1 MTSADSFVAELV
13 RRDELVSAA
22 DLETAITA
30 QRDAADEFGEAPL
43 LAEVLIERGV
53 ITGEKLCLLQGEE
66 LSLPVRQLSGV
77 RMPGEVL
84 QAMSREQVT
93 HYQVMPTAFNGEIL
107 EIAVFDPLNL
117 GLVDE
122 LAHLL
127 GCVIEAGVATRPEIL
142 GAIDRHYGSDSH
154 DVATAENS
162 ENASGDAAVGLDGDD
177 EPIVRQ
183 VHGIIAAA
191 IKQRAS
197 DIHLEPLAKSFRV
210 RYRVD
215 GRLMEVDSPPK
226 RMQLALIS
234 RVKIMA
240 DLSIAEKRLPQDG
253 RIQLKIDGR
262 AYDFRV
268 STVPTA
274 HGESVVMRILDQEGL
289 KPGLKEMGLDSEDE
303 KTLQRLISLAD
314 GMVLVTGP
322 TGSGKTTTLYSCLH
336 DINRPDRKI
345 ITVEDPVEYQL
356 SGVNQ
361 VPVRADVGLTFAAA
375 LRAMLRQAPN
385 IVMVGEIRDRETAEI
400 AINASLTG
408 HLVFSTLHTNDAPGA
423 VTRLTDLGV
432 KPFLVASSL
441 RAVVAQRLVRRVCP
455 SCRRARHATSREMA
469 FLTRGGLEATNG
481 ELIEGAGCNDC
492 AHTGYR
498 GRIAIFE
505 FMVVDA
511 EIERMI
517 HTGAGLSALRNH
529 AQEHGMR
536 SLREDGLRKVV
547 AGITSLEEV
556 MAATTGDTLTE
567 R

>member
-1 MTSADSFVAELV
+1 MTPADLFVAELV
-13 RRDELVSAA
+13 RRGEWVSETDLKAA
-22 DLETAITA
+22 IAA
-30 QRDAADEFGEAPL
+30 QRDGADEFGEAPL
-43 LAEVLIERGV
+43 LAEVLTQRGV
-53 ITGEKLCLLQGEE
+53 ISAERLCLLQAEE
-66 LSLPVRQLSGV
+66 LSLPVRPLKGV
-77 RMPGEVL
+77 RIPGVVL
-84 QAMSREQVT
+84 KAMSRDQVT
-93 HYQVMPTAFNGEIL
+93 RYQVMPTGLNGEVL
-107 EIAVFDPLNL
+107 EVAVADPLNL

-127 GCVIEAGVATRPEIL
+127 GCSVEAGVATRSEIL
-142 GAIDRHYGSDSH
+142 GSIERHYGSDTH
-154 DVATAENS
+154 EVVKAENS
-162 ENASGDAAVGLDGDD
+162 AEAPGDSSVALDGDD
-177 EPIVRQ
+177 EPIVRE
-183 VHGIIAAA
+183 VYEIIASA
-191 IKQRAS
+191 IRQRAS
-197 DIHLEPLAKSFRV
+197 DIHLEPLERSFRV

-215 GRLMEVDSPPK
+215 GRLMAVNSPPK

-253 RIQLKIDGR
+253 RIQLKIEGR

-268 STVPTA
+268 STVATA
-274 HGESVVMRILDQEGL
+274 HGESVVLRILDQEGI
-289 KPGLKEMGLDSEDE
+289 KPGLTEMGLAEDDE
-303 KTLQRLISLAD
+303 KTLKRLICLAD

-322 TGSGKTTTLYSCLH
+322 TGSGKTTTLYSCLN

-361 VPVRADVGLTFAAA
+361 VPVRADVGLSFAAA

-432 KPFLVASSL
+432 KSFLVASSL
-441 RAVVAQRLVRRVCP
+441 RAVIAQRLVRRVCP
-455 SCRRARHATSREMA
+455 SCR
-469 FLTRGGLEATNG
+469 LTRNATAREVTFLARSGLEVING
-481 ELIEGAGCNDC
+481 ELVEGAGCAEC
-492 AHTGYR
+492 AQTGYR
-498 GRIAIFE
+498 GRVAIFE
-505 FMVVDA
+505 FFVVDS

-517 HTGAGLSALRNH
+517 HAGVGLSLLRNH

-536 SLREDGLRKVV
+536 SLRDDGLRKVV
-547 AGITSLEEV
+547 AGITTLEEV
-556 MAATTGDTLTE
+556 IAATTGDSLTV